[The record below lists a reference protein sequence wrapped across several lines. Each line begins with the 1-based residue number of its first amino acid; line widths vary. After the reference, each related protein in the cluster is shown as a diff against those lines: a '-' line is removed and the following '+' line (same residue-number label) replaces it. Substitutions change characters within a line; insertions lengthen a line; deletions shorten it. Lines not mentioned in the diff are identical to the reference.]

1 MKILK
6 RIVLTLFFPV
16 AMFFVMWAICA
27 ANPKCYVD
35 GKFIFLT
42 SDMVRKVFL
51 ATCQSTCVAL
61 AIWLQLKNGRFDFSG
76 GASMILTAIIAG
88 TIGLNAHSPMLTLVL
103 CTVIGIAV
111 SLVVAAVYSFG
122 RLPIVIATIGVTL
135 LFESLTY
142 IVCGGAGI
150 SSFFQNSELAIFG
163 HAPFAIVPTLIAVV
177 AFVVYD
183 QFTAAGRKGKVLAK
197 NQSAGV
203 NIGINETKN
212 VFVSYVF
219 RGIIIGMAA
228 LIYVS
233 QNQVL
238 PQSGLATSGIMFS
251 YIVPVYMGT
260 FIGLASTDYIG
271 IIMAATGMAL
281 LNYGLSCIN
290 LGAGGMQQIILGVF
304 VLGFY
309 SFSARMND
317 LTKLIKKLTK
327 KEIAA

>member
-1 MKILK
+1 MKFLK
-6 RIVLTLFFPV
+6 KLVLTLLFPLL
-16 AMFFVMWAICA
+16 MFFAMWAICST
-27 ANPKCYVD
+27 NPKCYVND
-35 GKFIFLT
+35 TFIYLT
-42 SDMVRKVFL
+42 SDLIRKVFL
-51 ATCQSTCVAL
+51 TTCLSSCVAL
-61 AIWLQLKNGRFDFSG
+61 AIWLQLKHGRFDFSG

-88 TIGLNAHSPMLTLVL
+88 TIATKADSPMFMLVL
-103 CTVIGIAV
+103 CLVFGILV
-111 SLVVAAVYSFG
+111 SLVVAAVYAYG

-150 SSFFQNSELAIFG
+150 STVYQNSHMAIFG
-163 HAPFAIVPTLIAVV
+163 RAPYAIIPVVISVV
-177 AFVVYD
+177 AFVIFDRYTV
-183 QFTAAGRKGKVLAK
+183 AGRKGKILAR

-203 NIGINETKN
+203 NIGIKEVQN

-228 LIYVS
+228 VIYVS

-260 FIGLASTDYIG
+260 FIGLACTDYIG
-271 IIMAATGMAL
+271 IIMASIGMAI
-281 LNYGLSCIN
+281 LNYGLSCMN
-290 LGAGGMQQIILGVF
+290 LGAGGMQQVIMGVF

-309 SFSARMND
+309 SFSAQLGN
-317 LTKLIKKLTK
+317 LQKLFAKLTK
-327 KEIAA
+327 KVVA